1 MATIK
6 DVAREAG
13 VSAGTVS
20 NYLNKKVTVSDKT
33 ADKIQK
39 AIMKLHY
46 VVQNSGRELRQQR
59 SNVIGLIFP
68 NISEPYFEKMV
79 SSIKGYMNF
88 HGSRYSV
95 EIALTDN
102 NPRKEFEVIMNYIG
116 RNISGI
122 ILYSCNPEN
131 KELFSF
137 LENSGIPYVLVDRRP
152 SGYDCNLV
160 YMDNYTVFYEI
171 THHYLQKKD
180 FPIALALGPLK
191 FDENRFAL
199 NGYRDAC
206 RKVVDDNTEET
217 VYYGEPT
224 REHGFKIG
232 MAMCQRENNIPQII
246 LTTSYKMAE
255 GIRYAYHVNH
265 YDIDQN
271 VRIITTGDV
280 QNDVFYFDEEISKTS
295 RSAYEVGEKICQLLL
310 ENIREPYMFD
320 KKQFCIKDAL
330 QPDTLTFPQKKIC
343 GKELETEERTLKVA
357 VLNDKTAVGAIS
369 SLLVDFYHK
378 TGIRIT
384 FEKVLPQNM
393 FSFIQNYAESSR
405 DDIDVFMFDVP
416 WLYYLSDRG
425 YLKNLS
431 QLSEKHGLVTEHFI
445 PEIWKK
451 FSLYKNELYALP
463 FMVCTQLL
471 FYRADLFQKPSIR
484 SQYENTCKLALES
497 PYNWHQYNI
506 IARFF
511 TKKYNPESP
520 VEYGHS
526 MSLSYPEEL
535 ICALMPRL
543 WELKSDLYDQNG
555 HIHVNGNAMRK
566 AVKGLLE
573 SVLYADP
580 NVVFNRPIDA
590 LDNFMSGKTAM
601 ISAYYNYAM
610 DITDAKK
617 SAVVDVYGFDK
628 IPGSSVMAGWC
639 LGISSTCKNE
649 DAAFSF
655 IKWATGEDIAVPHTI
670 LGGQSPNVS
679 IYRNYDLVSMYPWLT
694 RAFTEI
700 RNSRE
705 RKTPIAV
712 NGKIMNEKEV
722 ENCIYDALYPLINRA
737 NNGEITP
744 LAEIEGVLN
753 SLQKTLEEI
762 ENNQK

>member
-68 NISEPYFEKMV
+68 NISEPYFEKVV

-88 HGSRYSV
+88 HGARYSI
-95 EIALTDN
+95 EITLTDN
-102 NPRKEFEVIMNYIG
+102 NPGKEADVIMNYIG

-122 ILYSCNPEN
+122 ILYSCDPDNREV
-131 KELFSF
+131 FSF
-137 LENSGIPYVLVDRRP
+137 LESSGIPCVLVDRRP
-152 SGYDCNLV
+152 AGYDCNLV
-160 YMDNYTVFYEI
+160 YLDNYTVFYE
-171 THHYLQKKD
+171 TTCYYLQKRE

-191 FDENRFAL
+191 YDENRFAMD
-199 NGYRDAC
+199 GYRDAC
-206 RKVVDDNTEET
+206 RSNENGNTEET
-217 VYYGEPT
+217 VYYGDPT

-232 MAMCQRENNIPQII
+232 MAMCQRKKNIPQII

-255 GIRYAYHVNH
+255 GIRYAYHMNH
-265 YDIDQN
+265 FDVKRD
-271 VRIITTGDV
+271 VRIITTGDI
-280 QNDVFYFDEEISKTS
+280 QNDVFYFDSEIIKTS

-310 ENIREPYMFD
+310 ANIREPYMFD
-320 KKQFCIKDAL
+320 KKQYCIKDAL
-330 QPDTLTFPQKKIC
+330 QPDILTFPEKKI
-343 GKELETEERTLKVA
+343 GIKDTEDEEKILKVA
-357 VLNDKTAVGAIS
+357 VLDDKTAVGAIS

-384 FEKVLPQNM
+384 FEKVLPQEM
-393 FSFIQNYAESSR
+393 FSFIQDYAESDR
-405 DDIDVFMFDVP
+405 DDVDVFMFDVP
-416 WLYYLSDRG
+416 WLYYFADRG
-425 YLKNLS
+425 YLKNLT
-431 QLSEKHGLVTEHFI
+431 QLSGKHGLNTDYFI
-445 PEIWKK
+445 PEIWKH

-471 FYRADLFQKPSIR
+471 FYRTDLFQNPAIR
-484 SQYENTCKLALES
+484 FQYENTCKLSLAA

-511 TKKYNPESP
+511 TRKYNPDSP

-555 HIHVNGNAMRK
+555 HIHVNGKAMRK

-573 SVLYADP
+573 SILYADP
-580 NVVFNRPIDA
+580 DVVLNRPIDA
-590 LDNFMSGKTAM
+590 LGNFMSGKTAM
-601 ISAYYNYAM
+601 VSTYYNYAM
-610 DITDAKK
+610 DITDPKK
-617 SAVVDVYGFDK
+617 SAVVDAYGFDK

-639 LGISSTCKNE
+639 LGISSMTRNE
-649 DAAFSF
+649 DEAFAF
-655 IKWATGEDIAVPHTI
+655 IKWATGEEISVPHTI

-700 RNSRE
+700 RGSRA
-705 RKTPIAV
+705 RKTPVTA
-712 NGKIMNEKEV
+712 NRKIINEKQV
-722 ENCIYDALYPLINRA
+722 ENCIYDALFPLVQRA
-737 NNGEITP
+737 VNGDIAQ
-744 LAEIEGVLN
+744 LAEIEIVLDD
-753 SLQKTLEEI
+753 LQQSMMEMET
-762 ENNQK
+762 QYR